1 MRDAAAL
8 LAAAEAEAGRTR
20 KTWVSVDALRLLLAG
35 LPESPMAE
43 ADTVLGLGAQA
54 WHDTAVRYF
63 RGLGAIA
70 HVDDKRDT
78 VASLRA
84 IALFY
89 RGEGP
94 LVEHVV
100 RNADGTLTV
109 LRPSP
114 DDPAPAPPR
123 RTPLSDAAPGNP

>member
-1 MRDAAAL
+1 M
-8 LAAAEAEAGRTR
+8 TR
-20 KTWVSVDALRLLLAG
+20 PCA
-35 LPESPMAE
+35 
-43 ADTVLGLGAQA
+43 
-54 WHDTAVRYF
+54 
-63 RGLGAIA
+63 GLGAIA

-78 VASLRA
+78 VANLRA

-114 DDPAPAPPR
+114 DDRRPR
-123 RTPLSDAAPGNP
+123 RPSHPLSDAAPGNP

>member
-1 MRDAAAL
+1 MTKGAL
-8 LAAAEAEAGRTR
+8 NKKLTAIAREDPRLYTETVT
-20 KTWVSVDALRLLLAG
+20 KLKALGDRVATL
-35 LPESPMAE
+35 E
-43 ADTVLGLGAQA
+43 
-54 WHDTAVRYF
+54 
-63 RGLGAIA
+63 GAIA

-123 RTPLSDAAPGNP
+123 RTPLSDAAPAGK